1 MRKTKQEAEKT
12 YTSLLEAAADLFLQ
26 KGVSRT
32 TLQDI
37 AAQAN
42 MTKGAVYWH
51 FKGKEDIIRALME
64 TYAIPRLQQFDKNV
78 DNLPK
83 DQNIGK
89 HFRLL
94 LQNSLLGAV
103 GDKRAAQA
111 LAITIHMVEYT
122 NVESEFQD
130 FMQHLQR
137 KRLEALTKACKLL
150 RDQSCLRDDLAPEQ
164 AARGLLCYILGLM
177 QQHYS
182 RQPLVDLSQDGPALL
197 DIYLDAII
205 LDR

>member
-12 YTSLLEAAADLFLQ
+12 YISLLEAAADLFLQ

-37 AAQAN
+37 ADHAN

-64 TYAIPRLQQFDKNV
+64 TYAIPRLEQFDKNV
-78 DNLPK
+78 DDLPRN
-83 DQNIGK
+83 QSIGR
-89 HFRLL
+89 HFRQL

-111 LAITIHMVEYT
+111 LAITVHMVEFT
-122 NVESEFQD
+122 SVESDFQD

-137 KRLEALTKACKLL
+137 KRFETLSKACKLL

-182 RQPLVDLSQDGPALL
+182 RQPLVNLTQEGPALL
-197 DIYLDAII
+197 DIYLDSI
-205 LDR
+205 LPD